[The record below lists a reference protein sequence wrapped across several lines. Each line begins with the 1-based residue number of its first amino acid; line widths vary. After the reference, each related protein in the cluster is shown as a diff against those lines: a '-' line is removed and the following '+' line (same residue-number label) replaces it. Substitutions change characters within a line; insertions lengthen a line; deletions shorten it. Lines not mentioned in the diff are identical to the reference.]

1 MFINS
6 LLACFVLLASGADN
20 QCVAEDQAKKTQAA
34 QSQTEDYMPAV
45 IYFTTQELSLASE
58 TPGLKEVINVG
69 SGDREEDTPIV
80 QTFII
85 KR

>member
-6 LLACFVLLASGADN
+6 LLACFVLLASGTDS
-20 QCVAEDQAKKTQAA
+20 QCIVEEQSEKTQVV
-34 QSQTEDYMPAV
+34 QSETDDYMPAV
-45 IYFTTQELSLASE
+45 IYFTSQELSLVSGA
-58 TPGLKEVINVG
+58 PGLREIINVDPD
-69 SGDREEDTPIV
+69 SKEEAPIV

>member
-6 LLACFVLLASGADN
+6 LLACFVLLASGTDS
-20 QCVAEDQAKKTQAA
+20 QCVAEDQGEETQVV
-34 QSQTEDYMPAV
+34 QSQTDDYMPAV
-45 IYFTTQELSLASE
+45 IYFTSAELSVSPE
-58 TPGLKEVINVG
+58 VPGHREIINVD
-69 SGDREEDTPIV
+69 SGNKKENTPII